1 MIGQIFIRGVIG
13 TEVGLVDVISQV
25 NSQKDASSFRVEIN
39 TKGGSVK
46 EGNNIYNY
54 LKSLGLPIEMIGQN
68 IVASI
73 GTVIFMA
80 GNTRRIEKGTNFF
93 IHLPSIPELQ
103 NATADDLD
111 AYSKEMRKIESD
123 VINFYSKHTGLTN
136 EAIKPMLEN
145 QTYLNEEQL
154 FTMGFTTSKESLP
167 VEAVAFLDK
176 QVINKKNEIMNTEKS
191 KQAKSIVTMI
201 NKFLGMDVQM
211 KTLLTADQKDLV
223 FDEVSDEDLVKVG
236 DMALLDG
243 VAAEGAILL
252 TDGRTITFE
261 AGVVTEIK
269 EMVEDGA
276 DEGDEEIETLRE
288 ENTMLK
294 AELEKTK
301 ATNVEQATTIETVEA
316 KLLQSKNILKSVEKI
331 QSQMLVADKKTKKE
345 NKKESSKLGDSVTN
359 LLNL

>member
-25 NSQKDASSFRVEIN
+25 NSQKGASSFRVEIN

-176 QVINKKNEIMNTEKS
+176 QVINKKEIMNTEKS

-201 NKFLGMDVQM
+201 NKFLGMEVQM

-243 VAAEGAILL
+243 VAPEGAILL

-261 AGVVTEIK
+261 AGIVTEIK
-269 EMVEDGA
+269 EKVEDGA

-301 ATNVEQATTIETVEA
+301 ATNIEQAKTIETVEA
-316 KLLQSKNILKSVEKI
+316 SLLESKNILKSVEKI
-331 QSQMLVADKKTKKE
+331 QSQMLVADKKDKKE

-359 LLNL
+359 LLKL